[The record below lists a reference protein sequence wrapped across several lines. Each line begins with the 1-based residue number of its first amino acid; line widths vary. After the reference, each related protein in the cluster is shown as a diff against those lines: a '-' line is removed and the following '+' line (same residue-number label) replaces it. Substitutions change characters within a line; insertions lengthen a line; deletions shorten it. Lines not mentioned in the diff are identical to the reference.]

1 MIVLICS
8 GGPSVELCLLERF
21 LNREDCV
28 IIGADRGA
36 YTLLQQGITPNLIVG
51 DFDSVNELEWAE
63 LESKVQH
70 IVKVRSEKEE
80 TDTDLALRYAL
91 LYSPTE
97 IILTGVT
104 GGRLDHEEAAK
115 RALLR
120 VQVANPTIRCSIENK
135 QNTVTYLVEPGKKIP
150 LHRKMRYVSFFAVQ
164 EPIEAV
170 TLRGVKY
177 ETMAESMDIY
187 SSRFTSN
194 EVLDDDAYISF
205 SNGICLM
212 ITSID

>member
-1 MIVLICS
+1 M
-8 GGPSVELCLLERF
+8 
-21 LNREDCV
+21 
-28 IIGADRGA
+28 
-36 YTLLQQGITPNLIVG
+36 
-51 DFDSVNELEWAE
+51 
-63 LESKVQH
+63 QH
-70 IVKVRSEKEE
+70 IVKVGSEKEE

-91 LYSPTE
+91 LYAPTE

-120 VQVANPTIRCSIENK
+120 VQVANPTIHCSIENK
-135 QNTVTYLVEPGKKIP
+135 QNTVRYLVEPGKKIP
-150 LHRKMRYVSFFAVQ
+150 LRKKMRYVSFFSVQ
-164 EPIEAV
+164 EPIEEV

-177 ETMAESMDIY
+177 ETLAESMDIY

-194 EVLDDDAYISF
+194 EVLADDAYISF